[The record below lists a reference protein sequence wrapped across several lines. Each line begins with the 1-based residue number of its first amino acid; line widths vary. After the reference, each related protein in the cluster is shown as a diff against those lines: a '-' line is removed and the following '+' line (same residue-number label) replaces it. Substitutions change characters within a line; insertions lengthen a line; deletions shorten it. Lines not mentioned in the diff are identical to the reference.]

1 MSTIPADLS
10 AWRKALRKSLVERRQ
25 AVDATTLESWRLAMD
40 AHLTRGFPGLGKG
53 VLALCWP
60 YRNEYDARHI
70 AAKAREAGATTVL
83 PVVVAPAMPLI
94 FREWHPGTALA
105 KGTLGIAYPAE
116 GPELTPDTV
125 LLPMVGF
132 DAAGFRLGYG
142 GGFFDRTLASMTRRP
157 VVIGVVHELGKL
169 PTIHPQPYDIP
180 VDYVVTERGIYRRDD
195 DKLAFLGAPA
205 AGTASP
211 LASPRA
217 SPVCYAGEL
226 DPGYFG
232 ADQ

>member
-1 MSTIPADLS
+1 MSTIPADIA
-10 AWRKALRKSLVERRQ
+10 AWRKTLRKSLIERRQ

-40 AHLTRGFPGLGKG
+40 SHLTRGFPGLGKG

-70 AAKAREAGATTVL
+70 AAKARAAGATTVL
-83 PVVVAPAMPLI
+83 PVVLASATPLI

-105 KGTLGIAYPAE
+105 KGALGIPYPAE
-116 GPELTPDTV
+116 GPEITPDTV

-142 GGFFDRTLASMTRRP
+142 GGFFDRTLAAMTKRP

-169 PTIHPQPYDIP
+169 PSIHPQPYDIP

-211 LASPRA
+211 LASP
-217 SPVCYAGEL
+217 VCYAGEL

>member
-1 MSTIPADLS
+1 MSAIPADAAELA
-10 AWRKALRKSLVERRQ
+10 AWRKVLRNTLVARRR
-25 AVDATTLESWRLAMD
+25 AVDATTLGSWRQAMD
-40 AHLTRGFPGLGKG
+40 LHLERGFPGLGKG

-70 AAKAREAGATTVL
+70 AAKARAAGAVTAL
-83 PVVVAPAMPLI
+83 PVVVAPATPLI

-105 KGTLGIAYPAE
+105 KGTLGIPYPVG

-132 DAAGFRLGYG
+132 DAAGYRLGYG
-142 GGFFDRTLASMTRRP
+142 GGFFDRTLAAMARRP
-157 VVIGVVHELGKL
+157 VVIGVVHELGRL
-169 PTIHPQPYDIP
+169 ETIHPQPYDIAM
-180 VDYVVTERGIYRRDD
+180 DFVVTERGIYRRDD
-195 DKLAFLGAPA
+195 DKLVFLGAPA
-205 AGTASP
+205 VSTASP
-211 LASPRA
+211 LA